1 MGSLKDNPN
10 VQTHGVKINKTCIKT
25 IGVYMYIG
33 HDKELCYQNNWI
45 KCIYDTEKLFESW
58 KTRNLTIFGKCSI
71 INSLAISKLLYL
83 ASVLKFPEQKEYQY
97 MNKII
102 YGFLW
107 KKRDRIK
114 RATLIGKISQGGI
127 GITDIESKFKA
138 IKASWVKKLL
148 TSKTKLKSV
157 IESLCLKYGVD
168 ISYVTQTYETKLC
181 DYDIVKHCLCFINK
195 CLYLSMNVK
204 NIQTLLL
211 CQMRPF
217 YLSHYGIIV
226 YLCTKGKHYFS
237 KNGQR
242 VTYYMLKILLMLT
255 V

>member
-1 MGSLKDNPN
+1 M
-10 VQTHGVKINKTCIKT
+10 
-25 IGVYMYIG
+25 
-33 HDKELCYQNNWI
+33 
-45 KCIYDTEKLFESW
+45 
-58 KTRNLTIFGKCSI
+58 RNLTIFGKCCI

-114 RATLIGKISQGGI
+114 RAALIGKTSQGGI

-148 TSKTKLKSV
+148 TSKTKLTTF

-168 ISYVTQTYETKLC
+168 ISYVTQTYEIKLC
-181 DYDIVKHCLCFINK
+181 DYDILKKLPTFYQQVFISFNECK
-195 CLYLSMNVK
+195 RYPNITAMSTETFLSQPLWNNRLFV
-204 NIQTLLL
+204 
-211 CQMRPF
+211 
-217 YLSHYGIIV
+217 H
-226 YLCTKGKHYFS
+226 KGKTLFS